1 MAKTQKLT
9 HFMAH
14 AIKLANKRSKEEQ
27 HIKKI
32 QRQAKIEKRNYGCG
46 GHLPTDTDWDAV
58 VAERNSNRFYA
69 DKLVKGQNVNIQAMM
84 INL

>member
-1 MAKTQKLT
+1 MNNKKLT
-9 HFMAH
+9 AFMAH
-14 AIKLANKRSKEEQ
+14 TVKLANKRVKEEQ

-58 VAERNSNRFYA
+58 MEQRKTNRFFE
-69 DKLVKGQNVNIQAMM
+69 DKLSKGQNAAMAHAM
-84 INL
+84 CNC